1 MEKRVLIRIIFEKLT
16 LLSAA
21 ELEEKLEEV
30 LGEYGPHQVEITAL
44 TSPVPPSRIP

>member
-16 LLSAA
+16 LTSAA

-30 LGEYGPHQVEITAL
+30 LEEYGPHSVEITAL
-44 TSPVPPSRIP
+44 TPPGLPTRPV

>member
-16 LLSAA
+16 LVSAA

-30 LGEYGPHQVEITAL
+30 LAEYGPHQVEITAL
-44 TSPVPPSRIP
+44 TSPVPPVRT